1 MEREAFR
8 QRMQQYKQARENN
21 PQLKYWDWKKY
32 ADDGEVKDNTY
43 IAPVYKEQVF
53 IPATGAYKI
62 KNDYQYKH
70 GSKSPYKGG
79 ELEIVSPEF
88 DILTGITT
96 LKPIVTKAIRDRA
109 RMAVY
114 NNVAPGS
121 YKKSYIAGASKRHEL
136 FNAAKDFLKPGKLE
150 ENPKWRKSFQDS
162 SWWEGFGYG
171 NDAKIAEEIREESWK
186 RYLGIKHTPKYYVD
200 NLDGTVSYNLK
211 NIPLKHQQNFVD
223 EVPRGGKVVTGD
235 YIGTAGGNVSA
246 SSTIEDGYDLVTLK
260 DVWDLQPIQDANRA
274 AILPSKLRDKISHIE
289 VQPDGYKKI
298 VYNNWVPK
306 WFKNFEVSDVIGK
319 GPFTNKTTIKAV
331 QLKNKDL
338 FTKRI
343 LSDEEAANK
352 LIQHDLD
359 IFEPDMYNSVQEAKE
374 AFQSIQ
380 NSKLKRLKSL
390 SKEEYD
396 RIKTEI
402 IYKSQ
407 DQLLKEYGPYIR
419 PRNKYAD
426 GGVIDEDPP
435 QNTSE
440 RPITNFDPKGD
451 PYNPT
456 YGYNPGAGYVSNSDP
471 LGSLYVEGALLN
483 PVFKL
488 AGNAVSNVARG
499 LTKYSS
505 KYVPE
510 VRRTVQDKINSLFR
524 REAEDKARTYK
535 LYDDAIESRNRI
547 IEDLYSNPAYMERA
561 RQIQNTYGD
570 NYAKVYEDIIN
581 QYNTNYWN
589 LPNPVIKQLDAK
601 AKMQAKD
608 AAVNRYIT
616 RRQPA
621 GYDDFEYQ
629 INRNLTEIDYPTTR
643 HELGHYVD
651 FNLAKSSN
659 PDYSNS
665 MFAELKRDL
674 SKQKNPLFPDKTD
687 YYSKG
692 TEQKS
697 YMNTL
702 REYMFKNGMINNIGD
717 KVTSRQIK
725 KAIRSLPKDMRS
737 IEAAYLQFATP
748 GQYTKWFNK
757 IPLLGTY
764 PIVNK
769 QFQNYEEDKDKARK
783 QR

>member
-8 QRMQQYKQARENN
+8 QRMQQYKQARESN

-32 ADDGEVKDNTY
+32 ADGGEVKDNTY
-43 IAPVYKEQVF
+43 VAPVYKEQVF
-53 IPATGAYKI
+53 IPATGAQRI
-62 KNDYQYKH
+62 KNDFQYKY

-88 DILTGITT
+88 DILTGVRGLKSITNDLLDNYVGRKLPSNYAYRRT
-96 LKPIVTKAIRDRA
+96 VQQ
-109 RMAVY
+109 
-114 NNVAPGS
+114 
-121 YKKSYIAGASKRHEL
+121 EL
-136 FNAAKDFLKPGKLE
+136 DDIINTNSFREIP
-150 ENPKWRKSFQDS
+150 EN
-162 SWWEGFGYG
+162 
-171 NDAKIAEEIREESWK
+171 
-186 RYLGIKHTPKYYVD
+186 
-200 NLDGTVSYNLK
+200 
-211 NIPLKHQQNFVD
+211 
-223 EVPRGGKVVTGD
+223 VVT
-235 YIGTAGGNVSA
+235 TGGR
-246 SSTIEDGYDLVTLK
+246 TITLPNGKTVTLK
-260 DVWDLQPIQDANRA
+260 KAKGNSHGGKAFSAGDVWKGTTSSGNTSSEIIVGVPGDNAKWMVGKHGNYQGPYNFSDIEKGSAIFVPFDTEGVAN
-274 AILPSKLRDKISHIE
+274 ISTEGLKYFKPSK
-289 VQPDGYKKI
+289 YF
-298 VYNNWVPK
+298 NN
-306 WFKNFEVSDVIGK
+306 
-319 GPFTNKTTIKAV
+319 
-331 QLKNKDL
+331 
-338 FTKRI
+338 R
-343 LSDEEAANK
+343 
-352 LIQHDLD
+352 
-359 IFEPDMYNSVQEAKE
+359 
-374 AFQSIQ
+374 
-380 NSKLKRLKSL
+380 
-390 SKEEYD
+390 
-396 RIKTEI
+396 
-402 IYKSQ
+402 
-407 DQLLKEYGPYIR
+407 YI
-419 PRNKYAD
+419 KYAN
-426 GGVIDEDPP
+426 GGIIDEDPP

-456 YGYNPGAGYVSNSDP
+456 YGYNPGAGYVSSSDP

-488 AGNAVSNVARG
+488 AGNAVSNIARG

-510 VRRTVQDKINSLFR
+510 VKRTVQDKINSLFR

-547 IEDLYSNPAYMERA
+547 IGDLYSNPAYMERA

-769 QFQNYEEDKDKARK
+769 QFQNYEEDKDKARE

>member
-32 ADDGEVKDNTY
+32 ADGGEVKDNTY
-43 IAPVYKEQVF
+43 VAPVYKEQVF
-53 IPATGAYKI
+53 IPATGAQRI
-62 KNDYQYKH
+62 KNDFQYKY

-79 ELEIVSPEF
+79 GLEIVSPEF
-88 DILTGITT
+88 DILTGVRGLKSITNDLLDNYVGRKLPSNYAYRRT
-96 LKPIVTKAIRDRA
+96 VQQ
-109 RMAVY
+109 
-114 NNVAPGS
+114 
-121 YKKSYIAGASKRHEL
+121 EL
-136 FNAAKDFLKPGKLE
+136 DDIINTNSFREIP
-150 ENPKWRKSFQDS
+150 EN
-162 SWWEGFGYG
+162 
-171 NDAKIAEEIREESWK
+171 
-186 RYLGIKHTPKYYVD
+186 
-200 NLDGTVSYNLK
+200 
-211 NIPLKHQQNFVD
+211 
-223 EVPRGGKVVTGD
+223 VVT
-235 YIGTAGGNVSA
+235 TGGR
-246 SSTIEDGYDLVTLK
+246 TITLPNGKTVTLK
-260 DVWDLQPIQDANRA
+260 KAKGNSHGGKAFSAGDVWKGTTSSGNTSSEIIVGVPGDNAKWMVGKHGNYQGPYNFSDIEKGSAIFVPFDTEGVAN
-274 AILPSKLRDKISHIE
+274 ISTEGLKYFKPSK
-289 VQPDGYKKI
+289 YF
-298 VYNNWVPK
+298 NN
-306 WFKNFEVSDVIGK
+306 
-319 GPFTNKTTIKAV
+319 
-331 QLKNKDL
+331 
-338 FTKRI
+338 R
-343 LSDEEAANK
+343 
-352 LIQHDLD
+352 
-359 IFEPDMYNSVQEAKE
+359 
-374 AFQSIQ
+374 
-380 NSKLKRLKSL
+380 
-390 SKEEYD
+390 
-396 RIKTEI
+396 
-402 IYKSQ
+402 
-407 DQLLKEYGPYIR
+407 YI
-419 PRNKYAD
+419 KYAN
-426 GGVIDEDPP
+426 GGIIDEDPP

-702 REYMFKNGMINNIGD
+702 REYIFKNGMINNIGD

>member
-8 QRMQQYKQARENN
+8 QRMQQYKQARESN
-21 PQLKYWDWKKY
+21 PQLKYWDWKSTVQREPLDGVYEDCRFIDQSEPRFELRKGQQYY
-32 ADDGEVKDNTY
+32 ANPNSLKLMKSLGRTIKVLGPIGEVIQNLFPSEEAEVLED
-43 IAPVYKEQVF
+43 ARYKYEN
-53 IPATGAYKI
+53 A
-62 KNDYQYKH
+62 
-70 GSKSPYKGG
+70 
-79 ELEIVSPEF
+79 
-88 DILTGITT
+88 
-96 LKPIVTKAIRDRA
+96 LKP
-109 RMAVY
+109 
-114 NNVAPGS
+114 
-121 YKKSYIAGASKRHEL
+121 
-136 FNAAKDFLKPGKLE
+136 
-150 ENPKWRKSFQDS
+150 
-162 SWWEGFGYG
+162 
-171 NDAKIAEEIREESWK
+171 
-186 RYLGIKHTPKYYVD
+186 
-200 NLDGTVSYNLK
+200 
-211 NIPLKHQQNFVD
+211 
-223 EVPRGGKVVTGD
+223 KV
-235 YIGTAGGNVSA
+235 
-246 SSTIEDGYDLVTLK
+246 
-260 DVWDLQPIQDANRA
+260 
-274 AILPSKLRDKISHIE
+274 
-289 VQPDGYKKI
+289 
-298 VYNNWVPK
+298 
-306 WFKNFEVSDVIGK
+306 
-319 GPFTNKTTIKAV
+319 
-331 QLKNKDL
+331 
-338 FTKRI
+338 
-343 LSDEEAANK
+343 
-352 LIQHDLD
+352 
-359 IFEPDMYNSVQEAKE
+359 
-374 AFQSIQ
+374 
-380 NSKLKRLKSL
+380 
-390 SKEEYD
+390 
-396 RIKTEI
+396 
-402 IYKSQ
+402 
-407 DQLLKEYGPYIR
+407 
-419 PRNKYAD
+419 YAD
-426 GGVIDEDPP
+426 GGIIDEDPP

-471 LGSLYVEGALLN
+471 LGSLYIEGALLN

-488 AGNAVSNVARG
+488 AGNVVSNVARG

-510 VRRTVQDKINSLFR
+510 VKRTVQDKINNLFR

-570 NYAKVYEDIIN
+570 NYAQVYEDIIN

-702 REYMFKNGMINNIGD
+702 REYMFKTGMINNIGD

-757 IPLLGTY
+757 ISLLGTY

-769 QFQNYEEDKDKARK
+769 QFQNYEEDKDKARE

>member
-32 ADDGEVKDNTY
+32 ADGGEVKDNTY
-43 IAPVYKEQVF
+43 VAPVYKEQVF
-53 IPATGAYKI
+53 IPATGAQRI
-62 KNDYQYKH
+62 KNDFQYKY

-88 DILTGITT
+88 DILTGVRGLKSITNDLLDNYVGRKLPSNYAYRRT
-96 LKPIVTKAIRDRA
+96 VQQ
-109 RMAVY
+109 
-114 NNVAPGS
+114 
-121 YKKSYIAGASKRHEL
+121 EL
-136 FNAAKDFLKPGKLE
+136 DDIINTNSFREIP
-150 ENPKWRKSFQDS
+150 EN
-162 SWWEGFGYG
+162 
-171 NDAKIAEEIREESWK
+171 
-186 RYLGIKHTPKYYVD
+186 
-200 NLDGTVSYNLK
+200 
-211 NIPLKHQQNFVD
+211 
-223 EVPRGGKVVTGD
+223 VVT
-235 YIGTAGGNVSA
+235 TGGR
-246 SSTIEDGYDLVTLK
+246 TITLPNGKTVTLK
-260 DVWDLQPIQDANRA
+260 KAKGNSHGGKAFSAGDVWKGTTSSGNTSSEIIVGVPGDNAKWMVGKHGNYQGPYNFSDIEKGSAIFVPFDTEGVAN
-274 AILPSKLRDKISHIE
+274 ISTEGLKYFKPSK
-289 VQPDGYKKI
+289 YF
-298 VYNNWVPK
+298 NN
-306 WFKNFEVSDVIGK
+306 
-319 GPFTNKTTIKAV
+319 
-331 QLKNKDL
+331 
-338 FTKRI
+338 R
-343 LSDEEAANK
+343 
-352 LIQHDLD
+352 
-359 IFEPDMYNSVQEAKE
+359 
-374 AFQSIQ
+374 
-380 NSKLKRLKSL
+380 
-390 SKEEYD
+390 
-396 RIKTEI
+396 
-402 IYKSQ
+402 
-407 DQLLKEYGPYIR
+407 YI
-419 PRNKYAD
+419 KYAN
-426 GGVIDEDPP
+426 GGIIDEDPP

-456 YGYNPGAGYVSNSDP
+456 YGYNPGAGYVSSSDP

-488 AGNAVSNVARG
+488 AGNAVSNIARG

-748 GQYTKWFNK
+748 GQYTKQFNK

>member
-21 PQLKYWDWKKY
+21 LQLKYWDWKKY
-32 ADDGEVKDNTY
+32 AD
-43 IAPVYKEQVF
+43 
-53 IPATGAYKI
+53 
-62 KNDYQYKH
+62 
-70 GSKSPYKGG
+70 GG
-79 ELEIVSPEF
+79 
-88 DILTGITT
+88 T
-96 LKPIVTKAIRDRA
+96 
-109 RMAVY
+109 
-114 NNVAPGS
+114 
-121 YKKSYIAGASKRHEL
+121 
-136 FNAAKDFLKPGKLE
+136 
-150 ENPKWRKSFQDS
+150 
-162 SWWEGFGYG
+162 
-171 NDAKIAEEIREESWK
+171 
-186 RYLGIKHTPKYYVD
+186 
-200 NLDGTVSYNLK
+200 
-211 NIPLKHQQNFVD
+211 
-223 EVPRGGKVVTGD
+223 
-235 YIGTAGGNVSA
+235 
-246 SSTIEDGYDLVTLK
+246 
-260 DVWDLQPIQDANRA
+260 
-274 AILPSKLRDKISHIE
+274 
-289 VQPDGYKKI
+289 
-298 VYNNWVPK
+298 
-306 WFKNFEVSDVIGK
+306 
-319 GPFTNKTTIKAV
+319 
-331 QLKNKDL
+331 
-338 FTKRI
+338 
-343 LSDEEAANK
+343 
-352 LIQHDLD
+352 
-359 IFEPDMYNSVQEAKE
+359 
-374 AFQSIQ
+374 
-380 NSKLKRLKSL
+380 
-390 SKEEYD
+390 
-396 RIKTEI
+396 
-402 IYKSQ
+402 
-407 DQLLKEYGPYIR
+407 
-419 PRNKYAD
+419 
-426 GGVIDEDPP
+426 IDEDPP
-435 QNTSE
+435 QSTSE

-510 VRRTVQDKINSLFR
+510 VKRTVQDKINSLFR
-524 REAEDKARTYK
+524 REAEDKARTFK

-570 NYAKVYEDIIN
+570 NYAQVYEDIIN

-629 INRNLTEIDYPTTR
+629 INKNLKEIDYPTTR

-769 QFQNYEEDKDKARK
+769 QFQNYEEDKDKARE

>member
-32 ADDGEVKDNTY
+32 ADGGEVKDNTY
-43 IAPVYKEQVF
+43 VAPVYKEQVF
-53 IPATGAYKI
+53 IPATGAQKI
-62 KNDYQYKH
+62 KNDYQYKY

-88 DILTGITT
+88 DILTGVRG
-96 LKPIVTKAIRDRA
+96 LKSTINDLLD
-109 RMAVY
+109 
-114 NNVAPGS
+114 N
-121 YKKSYIAGASKRHEL
+121 YIGRKLPSNYAYRRTVQQEL
-136 FNAAKDFLKPGKLE
+136 DDIISTNSFREIP
-150 ENPKWRKSFQDS
+150 EN
-162 SWWEGFGYG
+162 
-171 NDAKIAEEIREESWK
+171 
-186 RYLGIKHTPKYYVD
+186 
-200 NLDGTVSYNLK
+200 
-211 NIPLKHQQNFVD
+211 
-223 EVPRGGKVVTGD
+223 VVT
-235 YIGTAGGNVSA
+235 TGGR
-246 SSTIEDGYDLVTLK
+246 TITLANGKTVTLK
-260 DVWDLQPIQDANRA
+260 KAKGNSHGGKAFSAGDVWKGTTSSGNNSSEIIVGVPGNNAKWMVGKHGNYQGPYNFSDIEKGSGIFVPFDAKGVAN
-274 AILPSKLRDKISHIE
+274 ISTEGLKYFKPSK
-289 VQPDGYKKI
+289 YF
-298 VYNNWVPK
+298 NN
-306 WFKNFEVSDVIGK
+306 
-319 GPFTNKTTIKAV
+319 
-331 QLKNKDL
+331 
-338 FTKRI
+338 R
-343 LSDEEAANK
+343 
-352 LIQHDLD
+352 
-359 IFEPDMYNSVQEAKE
+359 
-374 AFQSIQ
+374 
-380 NSKLKRLKSL
+380 
-390 SKEEYD
+390 
-396 RIKTEI
+396 
-402 IYKSQ
+402 
-407 DQLLKEYGPYIR
+407 YI
-419 PRNKYAD
+419 KYAD
-426 GGVIDEDPP
+426 GGTIDEDPP

-451 PYNPT
+451 PYNPI

-524 REAEDKARTYK
+524 REAEDKARAYK

-570 NYAKVYEDIIN
+570 DYAKVYEDIIN

-702 REYMFKNGMINNIGD
+702 REYMFKTGMINNIGD

-769 QFQNYEEDKDKARK
+769 QFQNYEEDKDKARE

>member
-8 QRMQQYKQARENN
+8 QRMQQYKQARESN
-21 PQLKYWDWKKY
+21 PQLKYWDWKKENDLGYQLYKNNLPSNLQVETDDYDLYGAYESNMQPELNEDGTYHLGSRDPYTGRILKSKQHPTYQKAIESEISAGYFPYEKNNVTYTKTYSPVDISGY
-32 ADDGEVKDNTY
+32 ADGGEVKDNTY
-43 IAPVYKEQVF
+43 VAPVYKEQVF
-53 IPATGAYKI
+53 IPATGAQKI
-62 KNDYQYKH
+62 KNDYQYKY

-88 DILTGITT
+88 DILTGVRGLINSIPSNTLHPTTDVTDYINDQFIQRQMSFGKNSGKVIHADYGDLHSGFTKGTTGARVTDKGLVPGHNPNTDIDYSWWNADKPYSYSINNNKFTRYMSGNESDIPGIITVREQT
-96 LKPIVTKAIRDRA
+96 YPIGQWNGKSGFVLKTEKVTPQTVPMDNIDTFQYDPILKTYSRVK
-109 RMAVY
+109 Y
-114 NNVAPGS
+114 KS
-121 YKKSYIAGASKRHEL
+121 YK
-136 FNAAKDFLKPGKLE
+136 
-150 ENPKWRKSFQDS
+150 
-162 SWWEGFGYG
+162 
-171 NDAKIAEEIREESWK
+171 
-186 RYLGIKHTPKYYVD
+186 
-200 NLDGTVSYNLK
+200 
-211 NIPLKHQQNFVD
+211 
-223 EVPRGGKVVTGD
+223 
-235 YIGTAGGNVSA
+235 
-246 SSTIEDGYDLVTLK
+246 
-260 DVWDLQPIQDANRA
+260 
-274 AILPSKLRDKISHIE
+274 
-289 VQPDGYKKI
+289 
-298 VYNNWVPK
+298 
-306 WFKNFEVSDVIGK
+306 
-319 GPFTNKTTIKAV
+319 
-331 QLKNKDL
+331 
-338 FTKRI
+338 
-343 LSDEEAANK
+343 
-352 LIQHDLD
+352 
-359 IFEPDMYNSVQEAKE
+359 
-374 AFQSIQ
+374 
-380 NSKLKRLKSL
+380 
-390 SKEEYD
+390 
-396 RIKTEI
+396 
-402 IYKSQ
+402 
-407 DQLLKEYGPYIR
+407 
-419 PRNKYAD
+419 D

-483 PVFKL
+483 PAFKL
-488 AGNAVSNVARG
+488 AGKAVSNVTRG

-510 VRRTVQDKINSLFR
+510 VRRTVQDKINNLFR
-524 REAEDKARTYK
+524 REAEDKARTFR

-561 RQIQNTYGD
+561 NQIKNSYGD
-570 NYAKVYEDIIN
+570 NYTKVYEDVIN
-581 QYNTNYWN
+581 QYNDNYWN
-589 LPNPVIKQLDAK
+589 LPNPVVKQLDAK

-608 AAVNRYIT
+608 AAINRYIT
-616 RRQPA
+616 KRQPA

-629 INRNLTEIDYPTTR
+629 INKNLTEIDYPTTR

-665 MFAELKRDL
+665 MFVELKRDL
-674 SKQKNPLFPDKTD
+674 SKQKNALFPDKTD

-702 REYMFKNGMINNIGD
+702 REYMLKTGMINNIGD

-764 PIVNK
+764 PIVNE
-769 QFQNYEEDKDKARK
+769 QFQNYEEDKDKAGE
-783 QR
+783 

>member
-32 ADDGEVKDNTY
+32 ADGGEVKDNTY
-43 IAPVYKEQVF
+43 VAPVYKEQVF
-53 IPATGAYKI
+53 IPATGAQRI
-62 KNDYQYKH
+62 KNDFQYKY

-88 DILTGITT
+88 DILTGVRGLKSITNDLLDNYVGRKLPSNYAYRRT
-96 LKPIVTKAIRDRA
+96 VQQ
-109 RMAVY
+109 
-114 NNVAPGS
+114 
-121 YKKSYIAGASKRHEL
+121 EL
-136 FNAAKDFLKPGKLE
+136 DDIINTNSFREIP
-150 ENPKWRKSFQDS
+150 EN
-162 SWWEGFGYG
+162 
-171 NDAKIAEEIREESWK
+171 
-186 RYLGIKHTPKYYVD
+186 
-200 NLDGTVSYNLK
+200 
-211 NIPLKHQQNFVD
+211 
-223 EVPRGGKVVTGD
+223 VVT
-235 YIGTAGGNVSA
+235 TGGR
-246 SSTIEDGYDLVTLK
+246 TITFPNGKTVTLK
-260 DVWDLQPIQDANRA
+260 KAKGNSHGGKAFSAGDVWKGTTSSGNTSSEIIVGVPGDNAKWMVGKHGNYQGPYNFSDIEKGSAIFVPFDTEGVAN
-274 AILPSKLRDKISHIE
+274 ISTEGLKYFKPSK
-289 VQPDGYKKI
+289 YF
-298 VYNNWVPK
+298 NN
-306 WFKNFEVSDVIGK
+306 
-319 GPFTNKTTIKAV
+319 
-331 QLKNKDL
+331 
-338 FTKRI
+338 R
-343 LSDEEAANK
+343 
-352 LIQHDLD
+352 
-359 IFEPDMYNSVQEAKE
+359 
-374 AFQSIQ
+374 
-380 NSKLKRLKSL
+380 
-390 SKEEYD
+390 
-396 RIKTEI
+396 
-402 IYKSQ
+402 
-407 DQLLKEYGPYIR
+407 YI
-419 PRNKYAD
+419 KYAN
-426 GGVIDEDPP
+426 GGIIDEDPP

-456 YGYNPGAGYVSNSDP
+456 YGYNPGAGYVSSSDP

-488 AGNAVSNVARG
+488 AGNAVSNIARG

-510 VRRTVQDKINSLFR
+510 VKRTVQDKINSLFR

-629 INRNLTEIDYPTTR
+629 INKNLKEIDYPTTR

-769 QFQNYEEDKDKARK
+769 QFQNYEEDKARE

>member
-32 ADDGEVKDNTY
+32 ADGGEVKDNTY
-43 IAPVYKEQVF
+43 VAPVYKEQVF
-53 IPATGAYKI
+53 IPATGAQRI
-62 KNDYQYKH
+62 KNDFQYKY

-79 ELEIVSPEF
+79 GLEIVSPEF
-88 DILTGITT
+88 DILTGVRGLKSITNDLLDNYVGRKLPSNYAYRRT
-96 LKPIVTKAIRDRA
+96 VQQ
-109 RMAVY
+109 
-114 NNVAPGS
+114 
-121 YKKSYIAGASKRHEL
+121 EL
-136 FNAAKDFLKPGKLE
+136 DDIINTNSFREIP
-150 ENPKWRKSFQDS
+150 EN
-162 SWWEGFGYG
+162 
-171 NDAKIAEEIREESWK
+171 
-186 RYLGIKHTPKYYVD
+186 
-200 NLDGTVSYNLK
+200 
-211 NIPLKHQQNFVD
+211 
-223 EVPRGGKVVTGD
+223 VVT
-235 YIGTAGGNVSA
+235 TGGR
-246 SSTIEDGYDLVTLK
+246 TITLPNGKTVTLK
-260 DVWDLQPIQDANRA
+260 KAKGNSHGGKAFSAGDVWKGTTSSGNTSSEIIVGVPGDNAKWMVGKHGNYQGPYNFSDIEKGSAIFVPFDTEGVAN
-274 AILPSKLRDKISHIE
+274 ISTEGLKYFKPSK
-289 VQPDGYKKI
+289 YF
-298 VYNNWVPK
+298 NN
-306 WFKNFEVSDVIGK
+306 
-319 GPFTNKTTIKAV
+319 
-331 QLKNKDL
+331 
-338 FTKRI
+338 R
-343 LSDEEAANK
+343 
-352 LIQHDLD
+352 
-359 IFEPDMYNSVQEAKE
+359 
-374 AFQSIQ
+374 
-380 NSKLKRLKSL
+380 
-390 SKEEYD
+390 
-396 RIKTEI
+396 
-402 IYKSQ
+402 
-407 DQLLKEYGPYIR
+407 YI
-419 PRNKYAD
+419 KYAN
-426 GGVIDEDPP
+426 GGIIDEDPP

-570 NYAKVYEDIIN
+570 DYAKVYEDIIN

-692 TEQKS
+692 TEQES

-702 REYMFKNGMINNIGD
+702 REYMFKTGMINNIGD

-769 QFQNYEEDKDKARK
+769 QFQNYEEDKDKARE

>member
-21 PQLKYWDWKKY
+21 PQLKYWDWKSAVQREPLDGVYEDARFIDQSKPRFELRKGQQYY
-32 ADDGEVKDNTY
+32 ASPNNLKLMKVLGKTVKVLGPIGEVVQNLFPSEEAEILED
-43 IAPVYKEQVF
+43 ARYKYEN
-53 IPATGAYKI
+53 A
-62 KNDYQYKH
+62 
-70 GSKSPYKGG
+70 
-79 ELEIVSPEF
+79 
-88 DILTGITT
+88 
-96 LKPIVTKAIRDRA
+96 LKP
-109 RMAVY
+109 
-114 NNVAPGS
+114 
-121 YKKSYIAGASKRHEL
+121 
-136 FNAAKDFLKPGKLE
+136 
-150 ENPKWRKSFQDS
+150 
-162 SWWEGFGYG
+162 
-171 NDAKIAEEIREESWK
+171 
-186 RYLGIKHTPKYYVD
+186 
-200 NLDGTVSYNLK
+200 
-211 NIPLKHQQNFVD
+211 
-223 EVPRGGKVVTGD
+223 KV
-235 YIGTAGGNVSA
+235 
-246 SSTIEDGYDLVTLK
+246 
-260 DVWDLQPIQDANRA
+260 
-274 AILPSKLRDKISHIE
+274 
-289 VQPDGYKKI
+289 
-298 VYNNWVPK
+298 
-306 WFKNFEVSDVIGK
+306 
-319 GPFTNKTTIKAV
+319 
-331 QLKNKDL
+331 
-338 FTKRI
+338 
-343 LSDEEAANK
+343 
-352 LIQHDLD
+352 
-359 IFEPDMYNSVQEAKE
+359 
-374 AFQSIQ
+374 
-380 NSKLKRLKSL
+380 
-390 SKEEYD
+390 
-396 RIKTEI
+396 
-402 IYKSQ
+402 
-407 DQLLKEYGPYIR
+407 
-419 PRNKYAD
+419 YAD
-426 GGVIDEDPP
+426 GGIIDEDPP

-510 VRRTVQDKINSLFR
+510 VKRTVQDKINSLFR
-524 REAEDKARTYK
+524 REAEDKARTFK

-570 NYAKVYEDIIN
+570 NYAQVYEDIIN

-643 HELGHYVD
+643 HELEHYVD

-737 IEAAYLQFATP
+737 IEAAYLQFATL

>member
-32 ADDGEVKDNTY
+32 ADGGEVKDNTY
-43 IAPVYKEQVF
+43 VAPVYKEQVF
-53 IPATGAYKI
+53 IPATGAQRI
-62 KNDYQYKH
+62 KNDFQYKY

-79 ELEIVSPEF
+79 GLEIVSPEF
-88 DILTGITT
+88 DILTGVRGLKSITNDLLDNYVGRKLPSNYAYRRT
-96 LKPIVTKAIRDRA
+96 VQQ
-109 RMAVY
+109 
-114 NNVAPGS
+114 
-121 YKKSYIAGASKRHEL
+121 EL
-136 FNAAKDFLKPGKLE
+136 DDIINTNSFREIP
-150 ENPKWRKSFQDS
+150 EN
-162 SWWEGFGYG
+162 
-171 NDAKIAEEIREESWK
+171 
-186 RYLGIKHTPKYYVD
+186 
-200 NLDGTVSYNLK
+200 
-211 NIPLKHQQNFVD
+211 
-223 EVPRGGKVVTGD
+223 VVT
-235 YIGTAGGNVSA
+235 TGGR
-246 SSTIEDGYDLVTLK
+246 TITLPNGKTVTLK
-260 DVWDLQPIQDANRA
+260 KAKGNSHGGKAFSAGDVWKGTTSSGNTSSEIIVGVPGDNAKWMVGKHGNYQGPYNFSDIEKGSAIFVPFDTEGVAN
-274 AILPSKLRDKISHIE
+274 ISTEGLKYFKPSK
-289 VQPDGYKKI
+289 YF
-298 VYNNWVPK
+298 NN
-306 WFKNFEVSDVIGK
+306 
-319 GPFTNKTTIKAV
+319 
-331 QLKNKDL
+331 
-338 FTKRI
+338 R
-343 LSDEEAANK
+343 
-352 LIQHDLD
+352 
-359 IFEPDMYNSVQEAKE
+359 
-374 AFQSIQ
+374 
-380 NSKLKRLKSL
+380 
-390 SKEEYD
+390 
-396 RIKTEI
+396 
-402 IYKSQ
+402 
-407 DQLLKEYGPYIR
+407 YI
-419 PRNKYAD
+419 KYAN
-426 GGVIDEDPP
+426 GGIIDEDPP

-488 AGNAVSNVARG
+488 AGNAVSNVVRG

>member
-43 IAPVYKEQVF
+43 VAPVYKEQVF
-53 IPATGAYKI
+53 IPATGAQRI
-62 KNDYQYKH
+62 KNDFQYKY

-88 DILTGITT
+88 DILTGVRGLKSITNDLLDNYVGRKLPSNYAYRRT
-96 LKPIVTKAIRDRA
+96 VQQ
-109 RMAVY
+109 
-114 NNVAPGS
+114 
-121 YKKSYIAGASKRHEL
+121 EL
-136 FNAAKDFLKPGKLE
+136 DDIINTNSFREIP
-150 ENPKWRKSFQDS
+150 EN
-162 SWWEGFGYG
+162 
-171 NDAKIAEEIREESWK
+171 
-186 RYLGIKHTPKYYVD
+186 
-200 NLDGTVSYNLK
+200 
-211 NIPLKHQQNFVD
+211 
-223 EVPRGGKVVTGD
+223 VVT
-235 YIGTAGGNVSA
+235 TGGR
-246 SSTIEDGYDLVTLK
+246 TITLPNGKTVTLK
-260 DVWDLQPIQDANRA
+260 KAKGNSHGGKAFSAGDVWKGTTSSGNTSSEIIVGVPGDNAKWMVGKHGNYQGPYNFSDIEKGSAIFVPFDTEGVAN
-274 AILPSKLRDKISHIE
+274 ISTEGLKYFKPSK
-289 VQPDGYKKI
+289 YF
-298 VYNNWVPK
+298 NN
-306 WFKNFEVSDVIGK
+306 
-319 GPFTNKTTIKAV
+319 
-331 QLKNKDL
+331 
-338 FTKRI
+338 R
-343 LSDEEAANK
+343 
-352 LIQHDLD
+352 
-359 IFEPDMYNSVQEAKE
+359 
-374 AFQSIQ
+374 
-380 NSKLKRLKSL
+380 
-390 SKEEYD
+390 
-396 RIKTEI
+396 
-402 IYKSQ
+402 
-407 DQLLKEYGPYIR
+407 YI
-419 PRNKYAD
+419 KYAN
-426 GGVIDEDPP
+426 GGIIDEDPP

-456 YGYNPGAGYVSNSDP
+456 YGYNPGAGYVSSSDP

-488 AGNAVSNVARG
+488 AGNAVSNIARG

-510 VRRTVQDKINSLFR
+510 VKRTVQDKINSLFR

-757 IPLLGTY
+757 ISLLGTY

-769 QFQNYEEDKDKARK
+769 QFQNYEEDKDKARE

>member
-8 QRMQQYKQARENN
+8 QRMQQYKQARESN
-21 PQLKYWDWKKY
+21 PQLKYWDWESTVQREPLDGVYEDGRFIDQSKPRFELRKGQQYY
-32 ADDGEVKDNTY
+32 ANPNSLKLMKSLGRTIKVLGPIGEVIQNLFPSEEAEVLED
-43 IAPVYKEQVF
+43 ARYKYEN
-53 IPATGAYKI
+53 A
-62 KNDYQYKH
+62 
-70 GSKSPYKGG
+70 
-79 ELEIVSPEF
+79 
-88 DILTGITT
+88 
-96 LKPIVTKAIRDRA
+96 LKP
-109 RMAVY
+109 
-114 NNVAPGS
+114 
-121 YKKSYIAGASKRHEL
+121 
-136 FNAAKDFLKPGKLE
+136 
-150 ENPKWRKSFQDS
+150 
-162 SWWEGFGYG
+162 
-171 NDAKIAEEIREESWK
+171 
-186 RYLGIKHTPKYYVD
+186 
-200 NLDGTVSYNLK
+200 
-211 NIPLKHQQNFVD
+211 
-223 EVPRGGKVVTGD
+223 KV
-235 YIGTAGGNVSA
+235 
-246 SSTIEDGYDLVTLK
+246 
-260 DVWDLQPIQDANRA
+260 
-274 AILPSKLRDKISHIE
+274 
-289 VQPDGYKKI
+289 
-298 VYNNWVPK
+298 
-306 WFKNFEVSDVIGK
+306 
-319 GPFTNKTTIKAV
+319 
-331 QLKNKDL
+331 
-338 FTKRI
+338 
-343 LSDEEAANK
+343 
-352 LIQHDLD
+352 
-359 IFEPDMYNSVQEAKE
+359 
-374 AFQSIQ
+374 
-380 NSKLKRLKSL
+380 
-390 SKEEYD
+390 
-396 RIKTEI
+396 
-402 IYKSQ
+402 
-407 DQLLKEYGPYIR
+407 
-419 PRNKYAD
+419 YAD
-426 GGVIDEDPP
+426 GGIIDEDPP

-471 LGSLYVEGALLN
+471 LGSLYIEGALLN

-488 AGNAVSNVARG
+488 AGNVVSNVARG

-510 VRRTVQDKINSLFR
+510 VKRTVQDKINNLFR
-524 REAEDKARTYK
+524 REAEDKARTFK

-570 NYAKVYEDIIN
+570 NYAQVYEDIIN

-643 HELGHYVD
+643 HELGHYVY

-769 QFQNYEEDKDKARK
+769 QFQNYEEDKDKARE

>member
-32 ADDGEVKDNTY
+32 ADGGEVKDNTY
-43 IAPVYKEQVF
+43 VAPVYKEQVF
-53 IPATGAYKI
+53 IPATGAQRI
-62 KNDYQYKH
+62 KNDFQYKY

-79 ELEIVSPEF
+79 GLEIVSPEF
-88 DILTGITT
+88 DILTGVRGLKSITNDLLDNYVGRKLPSNYAYRRT
-96 LKPIVTKAIRDRA
+96 VQQ
-109 RMAVY
+109 
-114 NNVAPGS
+114 
-121 YKKSYIAGASKRHEL
+121 EL
-136 FNAAKDFLKPGKLE
+136 DDIINTNSFREIP
-150 ENPKWRKSFQDS
+150 EN
-162 SWWEGFGYG
+162 
-171 NDAKIAEEIREESWK
+171 
-186 RYLGIKHTPKYYVD
+186 
-200 NLDGTVSYNLK
+200 
-211 NIPLKHQQNFVD
+211 
-223 EVPRGGKVVTGD
+223 VVT
-235 YIGTAGGNVSA
+235 TGGR
-246 SSTIEDGYDLVTLK
+246 TITLPNGKTVTLK
-260 DVWDLQPIQDANRA
+260 KAKGNSHGGKAFSAGDVWKGTTSSGNTSSEIIVGVPGDNAKWMVGKHGNYQGPYNFSDIEKGSAIFVPFDTEGVAN
-274 AILPSKLRDKISHIE
+274 ISTEGLKYFKPSK
-289 VQPDGYKKI
+289 YF
-298 VYNNWVPK
+298 NN
-306 WFKNFEVSDVIGK
+306 
-319 GPFTNKTTIKAV
+319 
-331 QLKNKDL
+331 
-338 FTKRI
+338 R
-343 LSDEEAANK
+343 
-352 LIQHDLD
+352 
-359 IFEPDMYNSVQEAKE
+359 
-374 AFQSIQ
+374 
-380 NSKLKRLKSL
+380 
-390 SKEEYD
+390 
-396 RIKTEI
+396 
-402 IYKSQ
+402 
-407 DQLLKEYGPYIR
+407 YI
-419 PRNKYAD
+419 KYAN
-426 GGVIDEDPP
+426 GGIIDEDPP

-769 QFQNYEEDKDKARK
+769 QFQNYEEDKARK

>member
-32 ADDGEVKDNTY
+32 ADGGEVKDNTY
-43 IAPVYKEQVF
+43 AAPVYKEQVF
-53 IPATGAYKI
+53 IPATGAQKI
-62 KNDYQYKH
+62 KNDYQYKY

-88 DILTGITT
+88 DILTGVRGLKSTINNLLDNYIGRKLPSNYAYRRTVQQELDDIITT
-96 LKPIVTKAIRDRA
+96 NSFREIPENIVTTGGRTITLP
-109 RMAVY
+109 
-114 NNVAPGS
+114 N
-121 YKKSYIAGASKRHEL
+121 
-136 FNAAKDFLKPGKLE
+136 GK
-150 ENPKWRKSFQDS
+150 
-162 SWWEGFGYG
+162 
-171 NDAKIAEEIREESWK
+171 
-186 RYLGIKHTPKYYVD
+186 T
-200 NLDGTVSYNLK
+200 
-211 NIPLKHQQNFVD
+211 
-223 EVPRGGKVVTGD
+223 
-235 YIGTAGGNVSA
+235 
-246 SSTIEDGYDLVTLK
+246 VTLK
-260 DVWDLQPIQDANRA
+260 KAKGNSHGGKAFSAGDVWKGTTSSGNNSSEIIVGVPGDNAKWMVGKHGNYQGPYNFSDIEKGSGLFVPFDAEGVA
-274 AILPSKLRDKISHIE
+274 DISTEGLKYFKPSK
-289 VQPDGYKKI
+289 YF
-298 VYNNWVPK
+298 NN
-306 WFKNFEVSDVIGK
+306 
-319 GPFTNKTTIKAV
+319 
-331 QLKNKDL
+331 
-338 FTKRI
+338 R
-343 LSDEEAANK
+343 
-352 LIQHDLD
+352 
-359 IFEPDMYNSVQEAKE
+359 
-374 AFQSIQ
+374 
-380 NSKLKRLKSL
+380 
-390 SKEEYD
+390 
-396 RIKTEI
+396 
-402 IYKSQ
+402 
-407 DQLLKEYGPYIR
+407 YI
-419 PRNKYAD
+419 KYAD
-426 GGVIDEDPP
+426 GGTIDEDPP

-769 QFQNYEEDKDKARK
+769 QFQNYEEDKDKARE

>member
-32 ADDGEVKDNTY
+32 AD
-43 IAPVYKEQVF
+43 
-53 IPATGAYKI
+53 
-62 KNDYQYKH
+62 
-70 GSKSPYKGG
+70 GG
-79 ELEIVSPEF
+79 I
-88 DILTGITT
+88 
-96 LKPIVTKAIRDRA
+96 
-109 RMAVY
+109 
-114 NNVAPGS
+114 
-121 YKKSYIAGASKRHEL
+121 
-136 FNAAKDFLKPGKLE
+136 
-150 ENPKWRKSFQDS
+150 
-162 SWWEGFGYG
+162 
-171 NDAKIAEEIREESWK
+171 
-186 RYLGIKHTPKYYVD
+186 
-200 NLDGTVSYNLK
+200 
-211 NIPLKHQQNFVD
+211 
-223 EVPRGGKVVTGD
+223 
-235 YIGTAGGNVSA
+235 
-246 SSTIEDGYDLVTLK
+246 
-260 DVWDLQPIQDANRA
+260 
-274 AILPSKLRDKISHIE
+274 
-289 VQPDGYKKI
+289 
-298 VYNNWVPK
+298 
-306 WFKNFEVSDVIGK
+306 
-319 GPFTNKTTIKAV
+319 
-331 QLKNKDL
+331 
-338 FTKRI
+338 
-343 LSDEEAANK
+343 
-352 LIQHDLD
+352 
-359 IFEPDMYNSVQEAKE
+359 
-374 AFQSIQ
+374 
-380 NSKLKRLKSL
+380 
-390 SKEEYD
+390 
-396 RIKTEI
+396 
-402 IYKSQ
+402 
-407 DQLLKEYGPYIR
+407 
-419 PRNKYAD
+419 
-426 GGVIDEDPP
+426 IDEDPP

-510 VRRTVQDKINSLFR
+510 VKRTVQDKINSLFR

-643 HELGHYVD
+643 HKLGHYVD

-769 QFQNYEEDKDKARK
+769 QFQNYEEDKDKARE

>member
-32 ADDGEVKDNTY
+32 ADGGEVKDNTY
-43 IAPVYKEQVF
+43 VAPVYKEQVF
-53 IPATGAYKI
+53 IPATGAQRI
-62 KNDYQYKH
+62 KNDFQYKY

-88 DILTGITT
+88 DILTGVRGLKSITNDLLDNYVGRKLPSNYAYRRT
-96 LKPIVTKAIRDRA
+96 VQQ
-109 RMAVY
+109 
-114 NNVAPGS
+114 
-121 YKKSYIAGASKRHEL
+121 EL
-136 FNAAKDFLKPGKLE
+136 DDIINTNSFREIP
-150 ENPKWRKSFQDS
+150 EN
-162 SWWEGFGYG
+162 
-171 NDAKIAEEIREESWK
+171 
-186 RYLGIKHTPKYYVD
+186 
-200 NLDGTVSYNLK
+200 
-211 NIPLKHQQNFVD
+211 
-223 EVPRGGKVVTGD
+223 VVT
-235 YIGTAGGNVSA
+235 TGGR
-246 SSTIEDGYDLVTLK
+246 TITLPNGKTVTLK
-260 DVWDLQPIQDANRA
+260 KAKGNSHGGKAFSAGDVWKGTTSSGNTSSEIIVGVPGDNAKWMVGKHGNYQGPYNFSDIEKGSAIFVPFDTEGVAN
-274 AILPSKLRDKISHIE
+274 ISTEGLKYFKPSK
-289 VQPDGYKKI
+289 YF
-298 VYNNWVPK
+298 NN
-306 WFKNFEVSDVIGK
+306 
-319 GPFTNKTTIKAV
+319 
-331 QLKNKDL
+331 
-338 FTKRI
+338 R
-343 LSDEEAANK
+343 
-352 LIQHDLD
+352 
-359 IFEPDMYNSVQEAKE
+359 
-374 AFQSIQ
+374 
-380 NSKLKRLKSL
+380 
-390 SKEEYD
+390 
-396 RIKTEI
+396 
-402 IYKSQ
+402 
-407 DQLLKEYGPYIR
+407 YI
-419 PRNKYAD
+419 KYAN
-426 GGVIDEDPP
+426 GGIIDEDPP

-570 NYAKVYEDIIN
+570 NYAQVYEDIIN

-702 REYMFKNGMINNIGD
+702 REYMFKTGMINNIGD
-717 KVTSRQIK
+717 KVTSKQIK
-725 KAIRSLPKDMRS
+725 KAIRSLPKDMKS

>member
-32 ADDGEVKDNTY
+32 ADGGEVKDNTY
-43 IAPVYKEQVF
+43 VAPVYKEQVF
-53 IPATGAYKI
+53 IPATGAQRI
-62 KNDYQYKH
+62 KNDFQYKY

-88 DILTGITT
+88 DILTGVRGLKSITNDLLDNYVGRKLPSNYAYRRT
-96 LKPIVTKAIRDRA
+96 VQQ
-109 RMAVY
+109 
-114 NNVAPGS
+114 
-121 YKKSYIAGASKRHEL
+121 EL
-136 FNAAKDFLKPGKLE
+136 DDIINTNSFREIP
-150 ENPKWRKSFQDS
+150 EN
-162 SWWEGFGYG
+162 
-171 NDAKIAEEIREESWK
+171 
-186 RYLGIKHTPKYYVD
+186 
-200 NLDGTVSYNLK
+200 
-211 NIPLKHQQNFVD
+211 
-223 EVPRGGKVVTGD
+223 VVT
-235 YIGTAGGNVSA
+235 TGGR
-246 SSTIEDGYDLVTLK
+246 TITLPNGKTVTLK
-260 DVWDLQPIQDANRA
+260 KAKGNSHGGKAFSAGDVWKGTTSSGNTSSEIIVGVPGDNAKWMVGKHGNYQGPYNFSDIEKGSAIFVPFDTEGVAN
-274 AILPSKLRDKISHIE
+274 ISTEGLKYFKPSK
-289 VQPDGYKKI
+289 YF
-298 VYNNWVPK
+298 NN
-306 WFKNFEVSDVIGK
+306 
-319 GPFTNKTTIKAV
+319 
-331 QLKNKDL
+331 
-338 FTKRI
+338 R
-343 LSDEEAANK
+343 
-352 LIQHDLD
+352 
-359 IFEPDMYNSVQEAKE
+359 
-374 AFQSIQ
+374 
-380 NSKLKRLKSL
+380 
-390 SKEEYD
+390 
-396 RIKTEI
+396 
-402 IYKSQ
+402 
-407 DQLLKEYGPYIR
+407 YI
-419 PRNKYAD
+419 KYAN
-426 GGVIDEDPP
+426 GGIIDEDPP
-435 QNTSE
+435 QSTSE

-488 AGNAVSNVARG
+488 AGNAVSNIARG

>member
-21 PQLKYWDWKKY
+21 PQLKYWDWKKENDLGY
-32 ADDGEVKDNTY
+32 QLYKNNLPSNLQVETDDYDLY
-43 IAPVYKEQVF
+43 
-53 IPATGAYKI
+53 GAYESNMQPELNEDGTYHLGSRDPYTGRILKS
-62 KNDYQYKH
+62 KQHPTYQ
-70 GSKSPYKGG
+70 
-79 ELEIVSPEF
+79 
-88 DILTGITT
+88 
-96 LKPIVTKAIRDRA
+96 KAIESEISA
-109 RMAVY
+109 GY
-114 NNVAPGS
+114 FPYEKNNITYTKTYSP
-121 YKKSYIAGASKRHEL
+121 
-136 FNAAKDFLKPGKLE
+136 
-150 ENPKWRKSFQDS
+150 
-162 SWWEGFGYG
+162 
-171 NDAKIAEEIREESWK
+171 
-186 RYLGIKHTPKYYVD
+186 VD
-200 NLDGTVSYNLK
+200 
-211 NIPLKHQQNFVD
+211 
-223 EVPRGGKVVTGD
+223 
-235 YIGTAGGNVSA
+235 
-246 SSTIEDGYDLVTLK
+246 
-260 DVWDLQPIQDANRA
+260 
-274 AILPSKLRDKISHIE
+274 IS
-289 VQPDGYKKI
+289 G
-298 VYNNWVPK
+298 
-306 WFKNFEVSDVIGK
+306 
-319 GPFTNKTTIKAV
+319 
-331 QLKNKDL
+331 
-338 FTKRI
+338 
-343 LSDEEAANK
+343 
-352 LIQHDLD
+352 
-359 IFEPDMYNSVQEAKE
+359 
-374 AFQSIQ
+374 
-380 NSKLKRLKSL
+380 
-390 SKEEYD
+390 
-396 RIKTEI
+396 
-402 IYKSQ
+402 
-407 DQLLKEYGPYIR
+407 
-419 PRNKYAD
+419 YAD
-426 GGVIDEDPP
+426 GGIIDEDPP
-435 QNTSE
+435 QSTSE

-629 INRNLTEIDYPTTR
+629 INKNLKEIDYPTTR

-697 YMNTL
+697 L
-702 REYMFKNGMINNIGD
+702 
-717 KVTSRQIK
+717 
-725 KAIRSLPKDMRS
+725 
-737 IEAAYLQFATP
+737 
-748 GQYTKWFNK
+748 
-757 IPLLGTY
+757 
-764 PIVNK
+764 
-769 QFQNYEEDKDKARK
+769 
-783 QR
+783 

>member
-32 ADDGEVKDNTY
+32 ADGGEVKDNTY
-43 IAPVYKEQVF
+43 VAPVYKEQVF
-53 IPATGAYKI
+53 IPATGAQRI
-62 KNDYQYKH
+62 KNDFQYKY

-79 ELEIVSPEF
+79 GLEIVSPEF
-88 DILTGITT
+88 DILTGVRGLKSITNDLLDNYVGRKLPSNYAYRRT
-96 LKPIVTKAIRDRA
+96 VQQ
-109 RMAVY
+109 
-114 NNVAPGS
+114 
-121 YKKSYIAGASKRHEL
+121 EL
-136 FNAAKDFLKPGKLE
+136 DDIINTNSFREIP
-150 ENPKWRKSFQDS
+150 EN
-162 SWWEGFGYG
+162 
-171 NDAKIAEEIREESWK
+171 
-186 RYLGIKHTPKYYVD
+186 
-200 NLDGTVSYNLK
+200 
-211 NIPLKHQQNFVD
+211 
-223 EVPRGGKVVTGD
+223 VVT
-235 YIGTAGGNVSA
+235 TGGR
-246 SSTIEDGYDLVTLK
+246 TITLPNGKTVTLK
-260 DVWDLQPIQDANRA
+260 KAKGNSHGGKAFSAGDVWKGTTSSGNTSSEIIVGVPGDNAKWMVGKHGNYQGPYNFSDIEKGSAIFVPFDTEGVAN
-274 AILPSKLRDKISHIE
+274 ISTEGLKYFKPSK
-289 VQPDGYKKI
+289 YF
-298 VYNNWVPK
+298 NN
-306 WFKNFEVSDVIGK
+306 
-319 GPFTNKTTIKAV
+319 
-331 QLKNKDL
+331 
-338 FTKRI
+338 R
-343 LSDEEAANK
+343 
-352 LIQHDLD
+352 
-359 IFEPDMYNSVQEAKE
+359 
-374 AFQSIQ
+374 
-380 NSKLKRLKSL
+380 
-390 SKEEYD
+390 
-396 RIKTEI
+396 
-402 IYKSQ
+402 
-407 DQLLKEYGPYIR
+407 YI
-419 PRNKYAD
+419 KYAN
-426 GGVIDEDPP
+426 GGIIDEDPP

-547 IEDLYSNPAYMERA
+547 IEYLYSNPAYMERA

-769 QFQNYEEDKDKARK
+769 QFQNYEEDKDKARE

>member
-32 ADDGEVKDNTY
+32 ADGGEVKDNTY
-43 IAPVYKEQVF
+43 VAPVYKEQVF
-53 IPATGAYKI
+53 IPATGAQRI
-62 KNDYQYKH
+62 KNDFQYKY

-88 DILTGITT
+88 DILTGVRGLKSITNDLLDNYVGRKLPSNYAYRRT
-96 LKPIVTKAIRDRA
+96 VQQ
-109 RMAVY
+109 
-114 NNVAPGS
+114 
-121 YKKSYIAGASKRHEL
+121 EL
-136 FNAAKDFLKPGKLE
+136 DDIINTNSFREIP
-150 ENPKWRKSFQDS
+150 EN
-162 SWWEGFGYG
+162 
-171 NDAKIAEEIREESWK
+171 
-186 RYLGIKHTPKYYVD
+186 
-200 NLDGTVSYNLK
+200 
-211 NIPLKHQQNFVD
+211 
-223 EVPRGGKVVTGD
+223 VVT
-235 YIGTAGGNVSA
+235 TGGR
-246 SSTIEDGYDLVTLK
+246 TITLPNGKTVTLK
-260 DVWDLQPIQDANRA
+260 KAKGNSHGGKAFSAGDVWKGTTSSGNTSSEIIVGVPGDNAKWMVGKHGNYQGPYNFSDIEKGSAIFVPFDTEGVAN
-274 AILPSKLRDKISHIE
+274 ISTEGLKYFKPSK
-289 VQPDGYKKI
+289 YF
-298 VYNNWVPK
+298 NN
-306 WFKNFEVSDVIGK
+306 
-319 GPFTNKTTIKAV
+319 
-331 QLKNKDL
+331 
-338 FTKRI
+338 R
-343 LSDEEAANK
+343 
-352 LIQHDLD
+352 
-359 IFEPDMYNSVQEAKE
+359 
-374 AFQSIQ
+374 
-380 NSKLKRLKSL
+380 
-390 SKEEYD
+390 
-396 RIKTEI
+396 
-402 IYKSQ
+402 
-407 DQLLKEYGPYIR
+407 YI
-419 PRNKYAD
+419 KYAN
-426 GGVIDEDPP
+426 GGIIDEDPP

-471 LGSLYVEGALLN
+471 LGSLYIEGALLN

-488 AGNAVSNVARG
+488 AGNVVSNVARG

-510 VRRTVQDKINSLFR
+510 VKRTVQDKINSLFR
-524 REAEDKARTYK
+524 REAEDKARTFK

-570 NYAKVYEDIIN
+570 NYAQVYEDIIN

-769 QFQNYEEDKDKARK
+769 QFQNYEEDKDKARE